1 MQRRQPLVALIDDDP
16 GVRQSLSV
24 LLKAFGYRVDLYA
37 TAEAFLVTACPDRPA
52 CLVIDVQLPDIT
64 GIELSRH
71 LLANGIR
78 LPTIFITGSRDDV
91 SRQDAK
97 QLGCVA
103 FIYKP
108 FAPRVL
114 LEALKTATGF
124 DPCCQPDG

>member
-16 GVRQSLSV
+16 GVCQSLAV

-37 TAEAFLVTACPDRPA
+37 TAEEFLVTTRTDRPA

-97 QLGCVA
+97 ELGCVA

-124 DPCCQPDG
+124 GSWCEAKG